1 MLYTTNIPPCLK
13 VADLGC
19 SSGTNTL
26 LVITEIIEALDKR
39 CHQLNRD
46 TPEFQVFL
54 NNLLSN
60 DFNIIF
66 KTLPAFYEKLKK
78 EKGEK
83 FGYCSISGLPSSFYE
98 RLFPS
103 STIDFVH
110 SSYSLRWLSQVPS
123 MTESNKGNIYFV
135 RMSPPSVHKA
145 YLEQFQKDFSLFLSL
160 RSKKITSGGRM
171 VLTMLGRR
179 SEDPFGNACYIW
191 EYLSK
196 SLNDLVSE
204 GLTEEA
210 KVDSFNLPF
219 YMPSSE
225 ELEAIVSAEGSF
237 YLDELEFF
245 YINWDGCD
253 DDDNKELVFNRFT
266 SGQKVAKIIR
276 AVIEPLIACHFGDS
290 VIEILFS
297 RFMEY
302 VSDHLSRDEGKL
314 VNFIISLRGK

>member
-1 MLYTTNIPPCLK
+1 MNRVFGLFYFFQKLVITKAKAAVIQNVSDLYTTNIPPCLK

-19 SSGTNTL
+19 SSGPNTL
-26 LVITEIIEALDKR
+26 LVITEITEALDKR

-54 NNLLSN
+54 NDLLNN

-66 KTLPAFYEKLKK
+66 KTLPAFYEKPKE

-83 FGYCSISGLPSSFYE
+83 FGYCSISGLPGSFYE

-103 STIDFVH
+103 R
-110 SSYSLRWLSQVPS
+110 SSFPEATVNGYQFTVDYGKVPS
-123 MTESNKGNIYFV
+123 MAESNKGNIYFV
-135 RMSPPSVHKA
+135 RMSSPSVHKS

-160 RSKKITSGGRM
+160 RSKKIISGGQM

-225 ELEAIVSAEGSF
+225 ELDVIVSADGSF

-253 DDDNKELVFNRFT
+253 DDATK
-266 SGQKVAKIIR
+266 SSC
-276 AVIEPLIACHFGDS
+276 LIDLQVG
-290 VIEILFS
+290 
-297 RFMEY
+297 R
-302 VSDHLSRDEGKL
+302 K
-314 VNFIISLRGK
+314 